1 MAILPSSRIQNLQEP
16 FERRNSLSIFFKGK
30 WYTVYSLWHFG
41 LTHCQSVY
49 STITSKIIPIEAG
62 ENSRVSRSVSEE
74 ARHEPKCDE
83 AWNQLT
89 KNERA
94 HLVSYI
100 KGLSTVRLYLL
111 TYSWCEIVF
120 RLKTS
125 ALLDMFTYYST
136 GSEPSRCAVL

>member
-1 MAILPSSRIQNLQEP
+1 MLWHIVKMFFNNNLQ
-16 FERRNSLSIFFKGK
+16 IM
-30 WYTVYSLWHFG
+30 
-41 LTHCQSVY
+41 
-49 STITSKIIPIEAG
+49 PIEAG

-100 KGLSTVRLYLL
+100 KGLSTVRLNLL
-111 TYSWCEIVF
+111 TYSWCEIVY
-120 RLKTS
+120 RLKTLV
-125 ALLDMFTYYST
+125 LLDMFTHRST
-136 GSEPSRCAVL
+136 GSIHLIAVGLKLYDESFYFNTYLYHDLEKCKCL